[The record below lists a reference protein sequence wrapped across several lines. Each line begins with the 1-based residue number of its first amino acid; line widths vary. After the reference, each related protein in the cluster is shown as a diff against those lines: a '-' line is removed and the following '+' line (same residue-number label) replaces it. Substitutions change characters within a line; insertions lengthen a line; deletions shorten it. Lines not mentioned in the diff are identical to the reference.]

1 MADQSK
7 ANYHQIQLPSEEQ
20 LQQIHQRADQN
31 YKYKL
36 IVYLMQEAG
45 LRVTE
50 VVRLQIRDFD
60 FENKALTVRSLKK
73 RKSQRDKLRFIPLT
87 DNVIRAFAQYWSKLK
102 DHSAEAYVFPAGR
115 GSSKPHLDRRSV
127 WRRIKKYSGQSV
139 HPHMLR
145 HHFASNV
152 VSKGNDIKVAKELLG
167 HKSVKTTEIY
177 LHIPQQ
183 QLRRAIDS
191 IQQKA
196 SFWQRLFAPPKGTP
210 SEIPITRTRTG
221 LTKFHVGRKQEIAEL
236 YELADKKVNT
246 LLLGEPGIGKSHLL
260 DNYQQGNII
269 RMDEFQYPK
278 RLLGGLLLELFDNDK
293 EEILKLVSRTESRE
307 QFETKVAT
315 RESIKRLC
323 EIAIEVTREK
333 EYTIVID
340 DVTNITKSGVRIL
353 ENFKNHF
360 HIIAAGRR
368 VRLEYRTAFS
378 NFEVIEL
385 TPLPRPES
393 ITLIERLSTSFQDR
407 IEDFESYK
415 NRIWEDTQGNP
426 LFIIEMI
433 ERLAKEPRITVA
445 ATERIKHT
453 ASKNEVDFTV
463 ILIICISSLMGLR
476 YMGSEF
482 GEDGGAFRLIGG
494 LALVFAIFARPI
506 FRSLKRKW
514 L

>member
-1 MADQSK
+1 MS
-7 ANYHQIQLPSEEQ
+7 NYHQPSLPTQEQ
-20 LQQIHQRADQN
+20 LNQIHQKANQN
-31 YKYKL
+31 FKYKL
-36 IVYLMQEAG
+36 IVLLMQEAG

-50 VVRLQIRDFD
+50 VIRLQIRDFD
-60 FENKALTVRSLKK
+60 FEHKILTVKSLKK
-73 RKSQRDKLRFIPLT
+73 RKSQKEKMRFIPLT
-87 DNVIRAFAQYWSKLK
+87 ENIIQAFAQYWPKLK
-102 DHSAEAYVFPAGR
+102 DHSAEAFVFPAGR

-127 WRRIKKYSGQSV
+127 WRRIKKYSDQTI

-145 HHFASNV
+145 HHFASNI

-177 LHIPQQ
+177 LHVPQQ

-191 IQQKA
+191 IEQRPT
-196 SFWQRLFAPPKGTP
+196 FWQRIFTPPKGTP
-210 SEIPITRTRTG
+210 AEIPITHTKMG
-221 LTKFHVGRKQEIAEL
+221 LTKFHVGRKVEIAQL
-236 YELADKKVNT
+236 YELSEKRVNT
-246 LLLGEPGIGKSHLL
+246 LLIGEQGIGKSHLL
-260 DNYQQGNII
+260 DNYQRGNII

-293 EEILKLVSRTESRE
+293 EEILKLISRTETR
-307 QFETKVAT
+307 QDFETKIAT

-323 EIAIEVTREK
+323 ELAIEVTREK

-368 VRLEYRTAFS
+368 IRMEYRTAFS
-378 NFEVIEL
+378 NFEIIEL

-393 ITLIERLSTSFQDR
+393 ITLIERLSTSHLDR

-426 LFIIEMI
+426 LYIIEMI
-433 ERLAKEPRITVA
+433 NRLAKEPRITVE

-453 ASKNEVDFTV
+453 ASKNEIDFTV